1 MSLPQPMR
9 VLVVGDPYMP
19 VSAYTAALASLK
31 EASPKGAGLDGQVEL
46 STMQIDEVT
55 CAPPIT
61 ESERR
66 LREYVGDPAEI
77 VRAVAGHD
85 VLIVHGAPVT
95 AEVLGAAPLRLVC
108 CARGGPVNVDV
119 AAATDRGI
127 PVVNTP
133 GKNAEAVAEL
143 TIAFALLLIRAVPQ
157 ASRHLLAGGSFAE
170 SAFGGREFF
179 GREAPSLT
187 MGLVGLGHVGREVA
201 RRARALGFTVVG
213 YDPQPPPAA
222 VPGVDLVPLD
232 TLLARSD
239 IVSLHA
245 RLTPE
250 NRQMFSYD
258 RFARMRPGAYFI
270 NTSRESLVD
279 EPALRQALEQGILG
293 GAALDVLERT
303 PAGGRHPLLN
313 MPNVFITPHIGGA
326 TAETLARGAHQA
338 VTAVTELLAG
348 RVPANVVNPRVLQ
361 APRIR
366 PAQRIRPAEST
377 PR

>member
-1 MSLPQPMR
+1 MRLR

-19 VSAYTAALASLK
+19 VSAYAETLADLQ
-31 EASPKGAGLDGQVEL
+31 GQIEL
-46 STMQIDEVT
+46 STMQIEGT
-55 CAPPIT
+55 WFAPPRT

-77 VRAVAGHD
+77 AAAVAGHD
-85 VLIVHGAPVT
+85 VLIVHGAPVS
-95 AEVLGAAPLRLVC
+95 AEVLDAAPLRLVC

-143 TIAFALLLIRAVPQ
+143 TIAFALLLIRAVPR
-157 ASRHLLAGGSFAE
+157 ASRYLIEGGGFAE
-170 SAFGGREFF
+170 SVFEGREFF

-213 YDPQPPPAA
+213 YDPQPPTALA
-222 VPGVDLVPLD
+222 GVEVVSLD
-232 TLLARSD
+232 ALLERSD
-239 IVSLHA
+239 VISLHA

-250 NRQMFSYD
+250 NRHMFSRD
-258 RFARMRPGAYFI
+258 TFARMRRGAYFI
-270 NTSRESLVD
+270 NTARESLVD
-279 EPALRQALEQGILG
+279 EAALGRALEAGLLG

-303 PAGGRHPLLN
+303 APGERHHLLDL
-313 MPNVFITPHIGGA
+313 PNVFVTPHIGGA
-326 TAETLARGAHQA
+326 TAETLARGAQRA
-338 VTAVTELLAG
+338 VAAVADLLAG
-348 RVPANVVNPRVLQ
+348 KVPADIVNAQVLQ
-361 APRIR
+361 ALHNTGSRAI
-366 PAQRIRPAEST
+366 
-377 PR
+377 

>member
-1 MSLPQPMR
+1 MSLPQAAR

-19 VSAYTAALASLK
+19 LSAYDDAL
-31 EASPKGAGLDGQVEL
+31 AGLDGAGLVGGSLVGGSLDGKVEL
-46 STMQIDEVT
+46 STMQIDEVAF
-55 CAPPIT
+55 APPRT
-61 ESERR
+61 DSERG

-85 VLIVHGAPVT
+85 VLIVHGAPVS

-119 AAATDRGI
+119 AAATGRGI

-143 TIAFALLLIRAVPQ
+143 TIAFALLLIRMVPR
-157 ASRHLLAGGSFAE
+157 ASRHLLEGGGFAE
-170 SAFGGREFF
+170 SVFEGREFF

-222 VPGVDLVPLD
+222 VPGVEMVSLD
-232 TLLARSD
+232 RLLARSD
-239 IVSLHA
+239 IVSVHA

-250 NRQMFSYD
+250 NRQMFSRE
-258 RFARMRPGAYFI
+258 RFAQMRPGAYFI
-270 NTSRESLVD
+270 NTARESLVD
-279 EPALRQALEQGILG
+279 EPALAQALEQGLLG

-303 PAGGRHPLLN
+303 PPGERHPLLS

-326 TAETLARGAHQA
+326 TAETLARGARRA
-338 VTAVTELLAG
+338 VTAVTDLLAG
-348 RVPANVVNPRVLQ
+348 RVPANVVNPEVLRFQ
-361 APRIR
+361 A
-366 PAQRIRPAEST
+366 AEST
-377 PR
+377 PA

>member
-1 MSLPQPMR
+1 MSPPKAR

-19 VSAYTAALASLK
+19 VSAYAGALA
-31 EASPKGAGLDGQVEL
+31 ELDGRAEL

-55 CAPPIT
+55 CAPPAT
-61 ESERR
+61 ESERG
-66 LREYVGDPAEI
+66 LREYVGDPAEM

-85 VLIVHGAPVT
+85 VLIVHGAAVT

-119 AAATDRGI
+119 AAATGLGI

-143 TIAFALLLIRAVPQ
+143 TIAFALLLIRSVPR
-157 ASRHLLAGGSFAE
+157 ASRHLLDGGGFAE
-170 SAFGGREFF
+170 SVFEGREFF

-201 RRARALGFTVVG
+201 RRARALGFTVLG
-213 YDPQPPPAA
+213 YDPQPPAPRDGADA
-222 VPGVDLVPLD
+222 ELVSLD
-232 TLLARSD
+232 KLLARSD

-250 NRQMFSYD
+250 NRLMFSRD
-258 RFARMRPGAYFI
+258 RFAQMRPGAYFI
-270 NTSRESLVD
+270 NTARESLVD
-279 EPALRQALEQGILG
+279 EPALRQALEQGLVG
-293 GAALDVLERT
+293 GAALDVLERMPT
-303 PAGGRHPLLN
+303 GDRHPLLSL
-313 MPNVFITPHIGGA
+313 PNVFITPHIGGA
-326 TAETLARGAHQA
+326 TAETLARGAQRA

-348 RVPANVVNPRVLQ
+348 RVPANVVNPQVL
-361 APRIR
+361 R
-366 PAQRIRPAEST
+366 AEEGQGT
-377 PR
+377 R

>member
-1 MSLPQPMR
+1 VSLPKAR

-19 VSAYTAALASLK
+19 VSAYTDALA
-31 EASPKGAGLDGQVEL
+31 GLRGQVEL

-55 CAPPIT
+55 CAPPAT
-61 ESERR
+61 DSERR
-66 LREYVGDPAEI
+66 LREYVGDPAE
-77 VRAVAGHD
+77 VARAVSGHD

-95 AEVLGAAPLRLVC
+95 AEVLRAAPLRLVC

-143 TIAFALLLIRAVPQ
+143 TIAFALLLIRGVPR
-157 ASRHLLAGGSFAE
+157 ASRHLLEGGGFAE
-170 SAFGGREFF
+170 SVFEGREFF

-201 RRARALGFTVVG
+201 WRARALGLTLFG

-222 VPGVDLVPLD
+222 VPGVELVPLEV
-232 TLLARSD
+232 LLARSD

-250 NRQMFSYD
+250 NRQMFS
-258 RFARMRPGAYFI
+258 RETFARMRPGAYFI
-270 NTSRESLVD
+270 NTARESLVD
-279 EPALRQALEQGILG
+279 EQALRQALEQGILG

-303 PAGGRHPLLN
+303 PASGPHPLLS

-326 TAETLARGAHQA
+326 TSETLARGAQRA

-348 RVPANVVNPRVLQ
+348 RVPANVVNPQVLQ
-361 APRIR
+361 A
-366 PAQRIRPAEST
+366 EST
-377 PR
+377 SI

>member
-1 MSLPQPMR
+1 VTLR

-19 VSAYTAALASLK
+19 VSAYADAL
-31 EASPKGAGLDGQVEL
+31 AGLDGRVDL

-55 CAPPIT
+55 CAPPVT
-61 ESERR
+61 ESERG
-66 LREYVGDPAEI
+66 LREYVGDPAE
-77 VRAVAGHD
+77 VARAVAGHD
-85 VLIVHGAPVT
+85 VLVVHGAAVS

-143 TIAFALLLIRAVPQ
+143 TIAFALLLVRAVPR
-157 ASRHLLAGGSFAE
+157 ASRHLLEGGGFTE
-170 SAFGGREFF
+170 SVYAGREFF

-187 MGLVGLGHVGREVA
+187 MGLIGLGHVGREVA
-201 RRARALGFTVVG
+201 RRARALGFTVLG
-213 YDPQPPPAA
+213 YDPQPPP
-222 VPGVDLVPLD
+222 PRSGVELVSLD

-239 IVSLHA
+239 VVSLHA

-250 NRQMFSYD
+250 NRLMFSRD
-258 RFARMRPGAYFI
+258 RFAQMRPGACFI
-270 NTSRESLVD
+270 NTARESLVD
-279 EPALRQALEQGILG
+279 ERALRQALEQGTLG

-303 PAGGRHPLLN
+303 PGRHPLLD
-313 MPNVFITPHIGGA
+313 MPNVIVTPHIGGA
-326 TAETLARGAHQA
+326 TVETLTRGARRA

-348 RVPANVVNPRVLQ
+348 RVPANVVNPQVLRAQ
-361 APRIR
+361 VIQRSTAP
-366 PAQRIRPAEST
+366 
-377 PR
+377 